1 MSKYTGRTKVM
12 LELNRTANRF
22 TWGDNLTVP
31 HLLTWKIDPA
41 QIWSYDSTLPTSTN
55 FLPDEVVGEKTWE
68 KRQASW
74 KTCQIRVNN
83 PARLFDHR
91 VPWKVTICYQNRSH
105 PWIRQPESHK
115 YYCLSL
121 LSFLEKE
128 LTLGMLQAACLLQG
142 TTDIECNDA
151 GCATTGHLV
160 LDQCKRLMAHV
171 FFFFFANYELQRKST
186 WIWIS
191 MQIDV
196 PRTFSK
202 KWTAAKGRAFHWEK
216 GELQCRYEPELLPHL
231 WQSRHTLPR
240 PGIFKCLN
248 WNLLYPPWNKQFA
261 PENGCLEA

>member
-1 MSKYTGRTKVM
+1 MSKYTGGTKVL

-22 TWGDNLTVP
+22 TWGDDLTVP

-55 FLPDEVVGEKTWE
+55 FLPDEIVGEKTWE

-83 PARLFDHR
+83 PALLFDHR

-121 LSFLEKE
+121 LSLVEKE
-128 LTLGMLQAACLLQG
+128 LTLGMLQAACLQG

-171 FFFFFANYELQRKST
+171 FFRKLRATTQKHMNLDFHADRCAAHVFEEVNCCKRSHLSLGKR
-186 WIWIS
+186 WVAV
-191 MQIDV
+191 QV
-196 PRTFSK
+196 
-202 KWTAAKGRAFHWEK
+202 WTRATTTPVT
-216 GELQCRYEPELLPHL
+216 EPPH
-231 WQSRHTLPR
+231 SS
-240 PGIFKCLN
+240 
-248 WNLLYPPWNKQFA
+248 PPWHF
-261 PENGCLEA
+261 